1 MGIFSK
7 TQPDARP
14 AGSGS
19 DPSAELAGLAG
30 ERILAAKRL
39 DAALIEV
46 EKSIEGLFTAD
57 RAFFDGAR
65 RSGRNDHGTAGNLRR
80 VLRTLIVGQMQNAA
94 PQFIKVLGIPYQ
106 PMRTRGPIAAAVERT
121 TNHDL
126 INLALVPEQQEPAQ

>member
-7 TQPDARP
+7 TQPDPRP
-14 AGSGS
+14 AGPSS
-19 DPSAELAGLAG
+19 DPSAELSGLAA

-46 EKSIEGLFTAD
+46 EKSIEALFTAD

-65 RSGRNDHGTAGNLRR
+65 RLGRNDHGTAGNLRR

-121 TNHDL
+121 TDHDL
-126 INLALVPEQQEPAQ
+126 NNLALVSEQKETEQ

>member
-7 TQPDARP
+7 TQPEARS
-14 AGSGS
+14 AE
-19 DPSAELAGLAG
+19 PSSEPNAELAELAG
-30 ERILAAKRL
+30 ERIAAAKRL

-46 EKSIEGLFTAD
+46 EKSVEGLLIAD

-65 RSGRNDHGTAGNLRR
+65 RSGRNDHGTAGYLRR

-106 PMRTRGPIAAAVERT
+106 PMRTRGQIATAVERT

-126 INLALVPEQQEPAQ
+126 INLAAIREQQESAQ

>member
-1 MGIFSK
+1 MAIFSK

-14 AGSGS
+14 AGSGP
-19 DPSAELAGLAG
+19 DLSADLVGLAG

-65 RSGRNDHGTAGNLRR
+65 RLGRNDHGTAGNLRR

-94 PQFIKVLGIPYQ
+94 PQFIKVLGIPYL
-106 PMRTRGPIAAAVERT
+106 PMRTRGPITAAVERT
-121 TNHDL
+121 ANHDL
-126 INLALVPEQQEPAQ
+126 FNLALPEQQEPAQ